1 MHAFIIS
8 YQHLPN
14 QKNYQHLRSHCVET
28 TGSQHR
34 QRGDTQRSFSR
45 ARGKQQDGHCRQTGC
60 KTRPGIGHEVVF
72 VKLASDVEEMDP
84 VKGVCS
90 ETQIQ

>member
-14 QKNYQHLRSHCVET
+14 QKSYQHLRSHCVET

-34 QRGDTQRSFSR
+34 QRGDTQQTRSGASAEQEGSNKMDIADR
-45 ARGKQQDGHCRQTGC
+45 WDAKQDLGLAM
-60 KTRPGIGHEVVF
+60 
-72 VKLASDVEEMDP
+72 KLCLWNWRLMWRRW
-84 VKGVCS
+84 
-90 ETQIQ
+90 TQ